1 MNRVLLVEDDKRL
14 GDSVKSNLELRGY
27 AVTLCRTAS
36 SAREALLKD
45 NFAAGVLDIELPD
58 GDGIALCEAMR
69 LRDPE
74 LPILIIT
81 ARSDENTALASLGAG
96 ADDHIRKPFG
106 LRELGLRL
114 EKLIQKRSRLTPLLR
129 LGDLVLDL
137 DDRKA
142 LFRQR
147 DLGLSRKEFLLL
159 RIFLENQ
166 DRLLTRGQ
174 LVNAMEGEEIL
185 QDRTIDSHISHL
197 RKKLQQGLCDEV
209 SITSVYGEGYR
220 LLVKKFCPQV

>member
-27 AVTLCRTAS
+27 TVSLCRTATQ
-36 SAREALLKD
+36 ARELLLQE
-45 NFAAGVLDIELPD
+45 NFAAGILDIELPD

-69 LRDPE
+69 LKDPE

-106 LRELGLRL
+106 LRELALRL
-114 EKLIQKRSRLTPLLR
+114 DKLILKRSRITPVLR
-129 LGDLVLDL
+129 LGELTLDL
-137 DDRKA
+137 DEKKA
-142 LFRQR
+142 SFREQ

-159 RIFLENQ
+159 RIFLENR
-166 DRLLTRGQ
+166 DRLLTRSQ
-174 LVNAMEGEEIL
+174 LVNAMEVEEIV

-197 RKKLQQGLCDEV
+197 RKKLSQRQCDEI
-209 SITSVYGEGYR
+209 SISSVYGEGYR
-220 LLVKKFCPQV
+220 LVAKNSALKY

>member
-36 SAREALLKD
+36 SAREALLKE

-81 ARSDENTALASLGAG
+81 ARPDENTALASLGAG

-137 DDRKA
+137 DDKKA

-159 RIFLENQ
+159 RIFLENP

-220 LLVKKFCPQV
+220 LLVKKSCP